1 MDECDF
7 ENGVEN
13 CFWEKLEWKSH
24 FRPVSVWIVAGMKSL
39 KISTRRLP
47 VWRVVLSCGV
57 RACGALFYRVFAGS
71 DFLAGSVKNRQ
82 FLRKWCSKWCNGMQ
96 DKICH
101 RGERAGAR
109 WFAE

>member
-57 RACGALFYRVFAGS
+57 RACGALFYRVSEGA
-71 DFLAGSVKNRQ
+71 DFLCVVNVILLTYSKKKN
-82 FLRKWCSKWCNGMQ
+82 CAIISICG
-96 DKICH
+96 DKTL
-101 RGERAGAR
+101 
-109 WFAE
+109 